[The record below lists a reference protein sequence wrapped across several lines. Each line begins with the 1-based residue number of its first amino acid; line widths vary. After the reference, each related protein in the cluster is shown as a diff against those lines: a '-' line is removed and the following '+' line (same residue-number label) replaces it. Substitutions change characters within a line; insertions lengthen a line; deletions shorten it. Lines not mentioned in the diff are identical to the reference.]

1 MVQET
6 LPQHADTPWRRRLT
20 QEVRPRRLV
29 PTLTAG
35 LVAGLLGIIVQSS
48 YAGLIFSGPLAGDV
62 SRGIGLTLFGAVVMR
77 IVVAWRSSF
86 PATVADPQDI
96 PAAILALVA
105 ADIVRQMPAAATSA
119 EIFVT
124 VVAAIAATS
133 LGTGTFFLALGLLKL
148 GNLVRFVPY
157 PVIGGFL
164 AGTGWLLVQGAL
176 SFMADASLSALDP
189 SYLLRGEVLIKWL
202 PGLLFAVL
210 LLVVIRRYEHFLLM
224 PAMVLA
230 AMGLFYLLVLLTNS
244 SMAAISAQGW
254 VLGPFP
260 QAGLWPP
267 LTASALAHVHWSV
280 LFGQIGHGG
289 TLLVISGIAAL
300 LNTSGLEVTT
310 RRPLEVNRE
319 LQAVGLG
326 NLLAG
331 LGGAPV
337 GYHVLS
343 DTALMHK
350 MGVDSR
356 GVGVCAAALCG
367 TALFFGPSL
376 LSYFPKPMLGGLL
389 LFLGFTFLVE
399 WVYEAWFK
407 LTRRDYGLVL
417 MILTVIA
424 TCGLLEGVAVGVGVA
439 VVLFVADYSR
449 IGIVSQTHSGVTY
462 QSTVER
468 PLQQR
473 RVLREQGEQ
482 LYILKLQGYIFFGTA
497 NHVLQRVRQRAQ
509 AADLPSL
516 RFVVLDFHR
525 VSGLDASALHSFAT
539 MKEVAETQAL
549 TLVFTHLAPKL
560 RQQLAEGG
568 YDQEDDQVFRT
579 FPDLDHGVEWC
590 ENHLLGAAQGLPTE
604 QQRTLQEQL
613 RDVFP
618 TAGHV
623 ARFMTYLDKQEVKAG
638 FQLIRQG
645 APPQGLYFLDAGQLT
660 AQLEGEAGERVRL
673 RTMGAGTV
681 VGELGLYLGCPASA
695 SVVTE
700 RPSTLYHLSL
710 DAFTQL
716 EQTDPEVA
724 TALHKFMVRLVGAR
738 LANNNKTLQ
747 ALLD

>member
-1 MVQET
+1 V
-6 LPQHADTPWRRRLT
+6 
-20 QEVRPRRLV
+20 
-29 PTLTAG
+29 
-35 LVAGLLGIIVQSS
+35 
-48 YAGLIFSGPLAGDV
+48 
-62 SRGIGLTLFGAVVMR
+62 
-77 IVVAWRSSF
+77 
-86 PATVADPQDI
+86 
-96 PAAILALVA
+96 
-105 ADIVRQMPAAATSA
+105 
-119 EIFVT
+119 
-124 VVAAIAATS
+124 
-133 LGTGTFFLALGLLKL
+133 
-148 GNLVRFVPY
+148 
-157 PVIGGFL
+157 
-164 AGTGWLLVQGAL
+164 L
-176 SFMADASLSALDP
+176 S
-189 SYLLRGEVLIKWL
+189 KWL

-230 AMGLFYLLVLLTNS
+230 AMGLFYLLVLFTNS
-244 SMAAISAQGW
+244 SLAAIRIQGW

-280 LFGQIGHGG
+280 LCGQIGHVG
-289 TLLVISGIAAL
+289 TMLVISGMAAL

-343 DTALMHK
+343 DTALVHK

-367 TALFFGPSL
+367 AALFFGPSL
-376 LSYFPKPMLGGLL
+376 LSYFPKPVLGGLL

-407 LTRRDYGLVL
+407 LTRIDYGLVL
-417 MILTVIA
+417 VILTVIA

-439 VVLFVADYSR
+439 VVLFVAAYSR
-449 IGIVSQTHSGVTY
+449 IGIVSQTLSGVTY

-473 RVLREQGEQ
+473 RVLCEHGEQ

-497 NHVLQRVRQRAQ
+497 NHVLQRVRQRSH

-525 VSGLDASALHSFAT
+525 VSGLDASALHSFAAL
-539 MKEVAETQAL
+539 KEVAETQAL

-560 RQQLAEGG
+560 RQQLAERG
-568 YDQEDDQVFRT
+568 YDQEDDQVFRI

-590 ENHLLGAAQGLPTE
+590 ENHLLDAAQGLPTE

-613 RDVFP
+613 RDMFP
-618 TAGHV
+618 TAGQV
-623 ARFMTYLDKQEVKAG
+623 ERFMTYLDQQEVPAG

-645 APPQGLYFLDAGQLT
+645 DPPQGLYFLDVGQLT
-660 AQLEGEAGERVRL
+660 AQLEGKAGERVRL

-681 VGELGLYLGCPASA
+681 VGELGLYLGWPASA
-695 SVVTE
+695 AVVTD
-700 RPSTLYHLSL
+700 RPSTLYHLSIE
-710 DAFTQL
+710 AFTQL
-716 EQTDPEVA
+716 EQSDPEVA